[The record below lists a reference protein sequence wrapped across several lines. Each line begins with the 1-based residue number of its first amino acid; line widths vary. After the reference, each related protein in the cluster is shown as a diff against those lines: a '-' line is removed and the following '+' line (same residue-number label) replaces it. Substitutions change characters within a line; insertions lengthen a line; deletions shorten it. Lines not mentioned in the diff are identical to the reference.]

1 MKNGKLN
8 VDGSEIR
15 IFEYNAKDYISL
27 TDIAKQ
33 IDKRTDNVIMLW
45 LRSIE
50 TLDFLNEWESKYN
63 TDYDQ
68 ESFKELRSRAGSRVF
83 QISVKEWIDTS
94 KAIGIT
100 ARAGRYGGTY
110 AHKHIAFEFCTA
122 VSARFKL
129 YLIDEFER
137 LKSDEAKQLGQQ
149 WDLRRELT
157 KMNYLIH
164 TEAVREEIVPLI
176 DQRTKREG
184 IYFASEADMMNMAI
198 FGIRSKEWKSINP
211 KKKGNIRDHATTQEL
226 QVLANIET
234 TNATLLKMGLRQ
246 DERYVLLAKKAKNE
260 LEIIA
265 SKKQLE

>member
-1 MKNGKLN
+1 MKNQKIKVEGA
-8 VDGSEIR
+8 EIR
-15 IFEYNAKDYISL
+15 IFEQNNKDYISL

-33 IDKRTDNVIMLW
+33 IDSRTDNVIMLW
-45 LRSIE
+45 LRNIE

-63 TDYDQ
+63 PTFDGNI
-68 ESFKELRSRAGSRVF
+68 FKEIRGRAGTRVF
-83 QISVKEWIDTS
+83 QISVKEWIKSTN
-94 KAIGIT
+94 AVGIT

-137 LKSDEAKQLGQQ
+137 LKSDEAKRLGQQ

-164 TEAVREEIVPLI
+164 TEAVREELVPLI
-176 DQRTKREG
+176 EHRTKREG
-184 IYFASEADMMNMAI
+184 IYFASEADMLNMAT
-198 FGIRSKEWKSINP
+198 FGLRAKDWKLQNP
-211 KKKGNIRDHATTQEL
+211 KAKGNIRDNASKEQL
-226 QVLANIET
+226 QVLANLET

-246 DERYVLLAKKAKNE
+246 DERYALLLKKAQNE
-260 LEIIA
+260 LEIL
-265 SKKQLE
+265 SNQK